1 MSSFLQRLSK
11 PPPETRGKR
20 DERVYGSD
28 AIHGGFAGAEVL
40 ASRLLADLRMRRVPE
55 GQTREYRAALAQA
68 EAALDTYL
76 GLFYPPD
83 AR

>member
-1 MSSFLQRLSK
+1 MSEYTGRTPSMAAS
-11 PPPETRGKR
+11 P
-20 DERVYGSD
+20 
-28 AIHGGFAGAEVL
+28 GAEVL
-40 ASRLLADLRMRRVPE
+40 ASRLRADLRMRRVPE